1 MRFLYLIPFYLR
13 WHYSEGCKDLF
24 HNWQSFVS
32 FVLYFFSI
40 GFLFKTL
47 FAPFGRLNEE
57 YKKGFNPE
65 TFFETLVV
73 NTLMRVVGFV
83 LRTFVIVVGL
93 VALLM
98 VVVLGP
104 VVFVLWTL
112 APLIIL
118 FLFIFGLDLSFALN
132 IFLNFY
138 FNFYGL

>member
-104 VVFVLWTL
+104 VVFFLWTL